1 MNTSLLITVKAFSE
15 NVQRFIEPSHDPVA
29 YNLNA
34 GLLNLAKGIAELE
47 TRIQQLEATLRR
59 RAVER

>member
-1 MNTSLLITVKAFSE
+1 MNTSLLITVKPFSE

-47 TRIQQLEATLRR
+47 TRI
-59 RAVER
+59 

>member
-1 MNTSLLITVKAFSE
+1 MTLLRIT
-15 NVQRFIEPSHDPVA
+15 
-29 YNLNA
+29 LNA

-47 TRIQQLEATLRR
+47 TRIQQRIEATLRR